1 MSVDQFF
8 SEDGSLISIPARSS
22 KKIEVMKRIAKE
34 FSIGVIYPEKDL
46 NEIIARFHSDTAAIR
61 RYMIEFGIM
70 ERNTNSEYWKV
81 ATSPE

>member
-22 KKIEVMKRIAKE
+22 KKIEVMKRIAEE
-34 FSIGVIYPEKDL
+34 FSSGVIYPEKDL

-61 RYMIEFGIM
+61 RHMIEFGIM
-70 ERNTNSEYWKV
+70 ERNTSSEYWL
-81 ATSPE
+81 AN

>member
-22 KKIEVMKRIAKE
+22 KKIEVMKRIAEE
-34 FSIGVIYPEKDL
+34 FAVGVVYPEKAV
-46 NEIIARFHSDTAAIR
+46 NEIIARFHSDTAALR

-70 ERNTNSEYWKV
+70 ERNTKSEYWL
-81 ATSPE
+81 AN

>member
-22 KKIEVMKRIAKE
+22 KKIEVMKRIAEE
-34 FSIGVIYPEKDL
+34 FSSGAIYPEKDL

-61 RYMIEFGIM
+61 RHMIEFGIM
-70 ERNTNSEYWKV
+70 ERNSSSEYWL
-81 ATSPE
+81 AN